1 MMSLP
6 RPFSHLRGEQER
18 AADAQRAEV
27 VARQLAGSASSIAT
41 TFVDHSGA
49 ARVKVVPL
57 SGLPRAARS
66 GLGFSPVIDAFISD
80 GSIDPASPLDRPDG
94 DLRLVPDLDGLAV
107 LAEPPGWALLPGDR
121 FHQDGTVYAC
131 CQRTFARAQV
141 AAGLSKGISALMAF
155 EIEWMVGRDTAE
167 FEPAFGGTGYGLS
180 RITGSADYV
189 RDVLAALEASGVR
202 VEQIHPEYGPAQFE
216 VSVAAQD
223 PVSAADTCV
232 LVKFVIGAV
241 TARHGLRASFA
252 PAVLAGN
259 VGNGGHLHASFARDG
274 HSLLSGGG
282 GRHGLTESG
291 ESIVAGLLDALPAL
305 LAIGAPSPASYLRLQ
320 PSRWAGVYQVWGAE
334 NREAAIRFITAS
346 RLDPGTANVE
356 LKCFDLSANPY
367 LLTGAVMAIA
377 LASADRHARLPDEVR
392 GDPAIPGHP
401 LAGRAVR
408 LPTSLAEAVAAL
420 EDSDDL
426 RKAAG
431 DQLISTF
438 ATSRRAEIELA
449 AGQPDEVVM
458 ARARWLT

>member
-1 MMSLP
+1 
-6 RPFSHLRGEQER
+6 
-18 AADAQRAEV
+18 
-27 VARQLAGSASSIAT
+27 
-41 TFVDHSGA
+41 
-49 ARVKVVPL
+49 
-57 SGLPRAARS
+57 
-66 GLGFSPVIDAFISD
+66 
-80 GSIDPASPLDRPDG
+80 
-94 DLRLVPDLDGLAV
+94 
-107 LAEPPGWALLPGDR
+107 
-121 FHQDGTVYAC
+121 
-131 CQRTFARAQV
+131 
-141 AAGLSKGISALMAF
+141 
-155 EIEWMVGRDTAE
+155 
-167 FEPAFGGTGYGLS
+167 
-180 RITGSADYV
+180 
-189 RDVLAALEASGVR
+189 VR

>member
-1 MMSLP
+1 MGVP
-6 RPFSHLRGEQER
+6 RPFSHLRGERER
-18 AADAQRAEV
+18 TADAQRADA
-27 VARQLAGSASSIAT
+27 VARQLAGRASTIAT

-57 SGLPRAARS
+57 SSLSRAARS
-66 GLGFSPVIDAFISD
+66 GLGFSPVIDAFMSD

-94 DLRLVPDLDGLAV
+94 DLRLVPDLDRLAV
-107 LAEPPGWALLPGDR
+107 LAEPPGWALVPGDR

-131 CQRTFARAQV
+131 CQRSFARAQV

-155 EIEWMVGRDTAE
+155 EVEWMVGRDSTD

-180 RITGSADYV
+180 RVTGSADYL
-189 RDVLAALEASGVR
+189 RDVLGALEAAGAA

-232 LVKFVIGAV
+232 LVKFVIAAV
-241 TARHGLRASFA
+241 SARHGLRASFA
-252 PAVLAGN
+252 PAVFTDN
-259 VGNGGHLHASFARDG
+259 VGNGGHLHASFARNG
-274 HSLLSGGG
+274 HSLLSGGS
-282 GRHGLTESG
+282 GRHGLTETG

-305 LAIGAPSPASYLRLQ
+305 LAVGAPSPASYLRLQ
-320 PSRWAGVYQVWGAE
+320 PSRWAGAYQVWGHE
-334 NREAAIRFITAS
+334 NREAAVRFIAAS
-346 RLDPGTANVE
+346 PLDPGTANVE

-367 LLTGAVMAIA
+367 LLTGAVMAVA
-377 LASADRHARLPDEVR
+377 LASADRQTRLPDEVS
-392 GDPAIPGHP
+392 GDPAAPGHP

-408 LPTSLAEAVAAL
+408 LPASLAEAVSSL
-420 EDSDDL
+420 ESSDDL
-426 RKAAG
+426 REAAG

-438 ATSRRAEIELA
+438 AASRRAEIELA